1 MRIILLYLLLQF
13 APLVLLVVQHPLF
26 TPFLKWMIDV
36 ISFCLYLVNEMRRN
50 LIKIASHAILGGLT
64 VLTGLAD
71 DVVVYFKLVLMSP
84 VI

>member
-13 APLVLLVVQHPLF
+13 APLVLLVVQHALF